1 MEGFGERLRG
11 LMSRQRIS
19 YHAMGDVVGVS
30 GQAVHKWVKGGGIA
44 PEHVKTI
51 AHYFKV
57 SPAFLFFGEEHVLP
71 PQEFEILFK
80 FRNMDAEARK
90 SVMDYIEFQATQSEK
105 RVQLREPKVPE
116 PIK

>member
-30 GQAVHKWVKGGGIA
+30 GQAVHKWVKGGGIS

-51 AHYFKV
+51 ANYFKV
-57 SPAFLFFGEEHVLP
+57 SPAFLFFGEENALP
-71 PQEFEILFK
+71 VHEIEILFK
-80 FRNMDAEARK
+80 FRKMDEEARK
-90 SVMDYIEFQATQSEK
+90 SVLDYIEFKAAQCEK
-105 RVQLREPKVPE
+105 RLQIGEPKVAE